1 MKGSRDMNT
10 PSEPN
15 AQDTRPQV
23 DEQRRRLTKAGLVA
37 PVVIGTLLSRPVL
50 GAAPHNCTLSGQM
63 SGNVSSHEQG
73 DCSTLGLPPSY
84 YAGLSPTAWPNATND
99 FLNGQN
105 RPLLFRL
112 TPKSQPT
119 KFTDAFRRKLTNGTN
134 INYEDATVWDV
145 LKGVPVN
152 NNNGNPINNAVLEVK
167 PGMNS
172 TYGLELGLEAVAA
185 YMNAFDQTKYPITR
199 EQVVAM
205 FNAVI
210 VTGGIYDPLGLNWDA
225 FLVLTYFRSLH
236 PLA

>member
-1 MKGSRDMNT
+1 MNT

-15 AQDTRPQV
+15 APPQV
-23 DEQRRRLTKAGLVA
+23 DEQRRRLTQGALVA

-73 DCSTLGLPPSY
+73 VCSTLGLPPSY
-84 YAGLSPTAWPNATND
+84 YAGISPDAWPNATSD
-99 FLNGQN
+99 FLDDQG

-112 TPKSQPT
+112 APGSQPT
-119 KFTDAFRRKLTNGTN
+119 KWSDAFRRKLTHG
-134 INYEDATVWDV
+134 INTTYEDATLWDV

-152 NNNGNPINNAVLEVK
+152 NNNGHPINNAVLEVK

-172 TYGLELGLEAVAA
+172 TYGLELGQEAVAA
-185 YMNAFDQTKYPITR
+185 YMNAFDQTKFPVTG
-199 EQVVAM
+199 EQALAM

-210 VTGGIYDPLGLNWDA
+210 VSGGTYDPLGLNLDA
-225 FLVLTYFRSLH
+225 SQVLTYFKSLH
-236 PLA
+236 P

>member
-1 MKGSRDMNT
+1 MNT

-15 AQDTRPQV
+15 AQNTRPQV
-23 DEQRRRLTKAGLVA
+23 DEQRRRLTKGGLVA

-63 SGNVSSHEQG
+63 SGNVSTHEQG
-73 DCSTLGLPPSY
+73 DCSTLGLAPSY
-84 YAGLSPTAWPNATND
+84 YAGRSPTAWPNATND
-99 FLNGQN
+99 FLKTQDK
-105 RPLLFRL
+105 PLLFRL

-119 KFTDAFRRKLTNGTN
+119 KFTDAFRRRITNGNNTD
-134 INYEDATVWDV
+134 YQDATVWDV

-152 NNNGNPINNAVLEVK
+152 NSNGNPINNAVLEVK

-172 TYGLELGLEAVAA
+172 TYGLELGREAIAA

-210 VTGGIYDPLGLNWDA
+210 VTGGVYDPLGINWDGSQ
-225 FLVLTYFRSLH
+225 VLTYFKSLH
-236 PLA
+236 P